1 LNEAKIAQRLRED
14 SAYKDFFKATMKK
27 FGVESPKELT
37 GAKKKEFFNYV
48 DKNYK
53 AKSEALN
60 ELDYFTAHSSDSN
73 DTKKAIAQLQ
83 NTFQA
88 LQDQYKV
95 PARVLEAAVEMINQL
110 VDQGFEDGRAEATNN
125 TRY

>member
-1 LNEAKIAQRLRED
+1 MNLSTIIKQVVSERFEETQKYNWKPLNEENIAQRLRED

-53 AKSEALN
+53 AKGE
-60 ELDYFTAHSSDSN
+60 
-73 DTKKAIAQLQ
+73 
-83 NTFQA
+83 
-88 LQDQYKV
+88 
-95 PARVLEAAVEMINQL
+95 
-110 VDQGFEDGRAEATNN
+110 
-125 TRY
+125 